1 MPFTLISRERVVF
14 TQFYPPENI
23 KNLRFNH
30 KYLKLSKMNKRRYYI
45 SMIRKKEFGIIHLVR
60 TQNLPKNFHILLP
73 TENAHMR
80 FQSAR
85 VTPRDYLC

>member
-1 MPFTLISRERVVF
+1 MNTNRKNAIYVDFPRTSS
-14 TQFYPPENI
+14 FYPILSPENI

-60 TQNLPKNFHILLP
+60 T
-73 TENAHMR
+73 
-80 FQSAR
+80 
-85 VTPRDYLC
+85 